1 MVLRSQPKGGG
12 RMERDYRLKIAG
24 GEPPTP
30 DRGIAD
36 AAHHYARLMR
46 FVRAR
51 FRVGV
56 EADDV
61 VQDAYLRLFQS
72 AGQVTIRDTSGF
84 LHKAA
89 RSVVCDRERA
99 RQVRRRLEAEDANV
113 KNLPLLSPSVER
125 EIIAREQLS
134 IVEKALAELPAKQR
148 ATVVMHRF
156 DHISHAEIA
165 ERLDISISMV
175 EKHIRRALAHCRAR
189 LDEAE
194 GLCEK

>member
-1 MVLRSQPKGGG
+1 
-12 RMERDYRLKIAG
+12 MERDYQLEIAR

-30 DRGIAD
+30 DRAIAD
-36 AAHHYARLMR
+36 SAHHYARLMR

-61 VQDAYLRLFQS
+61 VQDAYLRLSQS
-72 AGQVTIRDTSGF
+72 AGRVAIRDTSGF

-89 RSVVCDRERA
+89 RSVVFDRERA
-99 RQVRRRLEAEDANV
+99 RQVRRRLEAEDTDV
-113 KNLPLLSPSVER
+113 KNLPLPSPSVER
-125 EIIAREQLS
+125 EIIARQRLE

-148 ATVVMHRF
+148 AAVVMHRF
-156 DHISHAEIA
+156 DRTSHAEIA
-165 ERLDISISMV
+165 ESLNISISMV

-189 LDEAE
+189 LEEAE
-194 GLCEK
+194 GICGK